1 MKIRAHKNR
10 LAPLVTG
17 TICYLFLVLMLAQG
31 IVGAFFGKVVVQ

>member
-17 TICYLFLVLMLAQG
+17 TVCYLFLVLMLVQG
-31 IVGAFFGKVVVQ
+31 VVGAFFGKVVVQ